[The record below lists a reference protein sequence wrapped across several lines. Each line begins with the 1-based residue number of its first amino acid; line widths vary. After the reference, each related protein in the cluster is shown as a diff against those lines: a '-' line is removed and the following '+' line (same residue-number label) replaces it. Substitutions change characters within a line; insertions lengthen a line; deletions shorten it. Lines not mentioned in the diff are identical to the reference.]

1 MVPLLAPQMPRSASA
16 SRVVTTP
23 HQIGV
28 SAPSLTPFHVPIL
41 VHACLTHTEISPQTA
56 KFHLEL
62 SNRRI
67 HKPFARR
74 AQHVSCS
81 RQTHAKTL
89 HSSAGI
95 CAAGSLAT
103 PDSTQRYR
111 CPQSPAAH
119 AAAGV

>member
-28 SAPSLTPFHVPIL
+28 SAPSLTPFDVPIL
-41 VHACLTHTEISPQTA
+41 VNACLIHTEISPQTA

-74 AQHVSCS
+74 AQLAYS
-81 RQTHAKTL
+81 RGCIAR
-89 HSSAGI
+89 
-95 CAAGSLAT
+95 
-103 PDSTQRYR
+103 RYGACH
-111 CPQSPAAH
+111 CPGAQ
-119 AAAGV
+119 GDV